1 MLDTRIDRVSGSGE
15 DALYNVYHGE
25 KLVFASVPMSE
36 VLRYLCN
43 IHEDDADERK
53 TLYWGNA
60 HACPFAPNSFT

>member
-1 MLDTRIDRVSGSGE
+1 MLDTRIDRVFGSGE

-43 IHEDDADERK
+43 IHEDDADE
-53 TLYWGNA
+53 
-60 HACPFAPNSFT
+60 

>member
-25 KLVFASVPMSE
+25 KLVFASVTMSE

-43 IHEDDADERK
+43 IHEDDTDE
-53 TLYWGNA
+53 
-60 HACPFAPNSFT
+60 